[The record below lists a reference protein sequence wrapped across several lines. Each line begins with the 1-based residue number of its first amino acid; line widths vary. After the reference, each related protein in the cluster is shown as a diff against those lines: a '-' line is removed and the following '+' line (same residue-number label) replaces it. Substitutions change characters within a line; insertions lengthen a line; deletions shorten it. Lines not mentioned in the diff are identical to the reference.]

1 MAAQESGSL
10 LGRVRHGASPVADAR
25 VVIVRG
31 ATGREV
37 ASTATDGEGRFAMS
51 FLAAGPYTLRVERI
65 GYAELVREVTIAAGQ
80 TTEVEL
86 TLQLAAVLLE
96 GVSVASGRSEA
107 RTRFE
112 EVAGVTARVL
122 SSEELKLV
130 PGIGEADPIRAIEV
144 LPGVV
149 STSDFSAAF
158 NVRGGSAD
166 QNLILLDGV
175 PIFSP
180 FHLGGFFSVF
190 NADMVESAE
199 LQSGGFAARH
209 GGRVSSV
216 LTVDSDPGDGAF
228 SVDGGVSVLAARAAV
243 SGGVGP
249 VRFRV
254 SGRRSYFDQLLAPF
268 VEFPYHLQDLQ
279 FVAETAVGSRSRL
292 RVSAYT
298 GRDVLDLTRLDAED
312 FPLRIQWDWGNDVA
326 GATWSWDLGGAGTL
340 DLAGSAS
347 RYASDLGFPDFD
359 DTDIRTEIRQG
370 RIAADWTVPVSGL
383 LELSAGASRDAMQ
396 YDNLFLSGGTTFG
409 QGAGDGTLL
418 GGYAS
423 ARIGRPGEWL
433 VEAGLRADRWVPDQG
448 STVTELSP
456 RLALKHFF
464 GGGDWALKLA
474 GGRYTQF
481 LHSVRDEELPIGL
494 DVWVLAGPRAPH
506 VVSDQ
511 VQFGVEAFPS
521 ETWSWSADVFYRE
534 FDGVITFNTGDD
546 PNSDLDDFLPGE
558 GVSWGSDLFLRR
570 SGEGITGWLS
580 LSFLKA
586 DRTFPDLLSPERPA
600 PRITYAPIF
609 DRRVDLDLVVRV
621 PTLFGWSAGFRL
633 NVGSGTPYTQPLTT
647 YANYVPGV
655 LENDGRS
662 TWSGADEDDGGDFAV
677 LLGDRNGERYPV
689 YHRLD
694 VSLRRTFEKSWGTI
708 TPHIDVLNLYNR
720 RNVLFYSFQY
730 QDSPPVRSGISMFP
744 LLPTI
749 GVEVAF

>member
-1 MAAQESGSL
+1 
-10 LGRVRHGASPVADAR
+10 
-25 VVIVRG
+25 VVIFDG
-31 ATGREV
+31 GIGREV
-37 ASTATDGEGRFAMS
+37 ASTASNSQGRFVFTS
-51 FLAAGPYTLRVERI
+51 LPAGRYTLRVDRI
-65 GYAELVREVTIAAGQ
+65 GFADASRQVTIVAGE

-86 TLQLAAVLLE
+86 TLQLSAVLLE
-96 GVSVASGRSEA
+96 GVSVASERSEA

-122 SSEELKLV
+122 TSSELKLV
-130 PGIGEADPIRAIEV
+130 PGIAEADPIRAIEV

-190 NADMVESAE
+190 NADMVQSAE
-199 LQSGGFAARH
+199 LQSGGFAARN

-216 LTVDSDPGDGAF
+216 LTVESDPGDGEF

-243 SGGVGP
+243 SGGAGP

-254 SGRRSYFDQLLAPF
+254 AGRRSYFDQLLAP
-268 VEFPYHLQDLQ
+268 VAEFPYYLQDLQ
-279 FVAETAVGSRSRL
+279 FVAETPIGSRSRL

-298 GRDVLDLTRLDAED
+298 GRDVLDLTRLDPED
-312 FPLRIQWDWGNDVA
+312 FPLRISWDWGNDVA
-326 GATWSWDLGGAGTL
+326 GATWSWDLGEAGA
-340 DLAGSAS
+340 LALSGSTS
-347 RYASDLGFPDFD
+347 RYASDLGFPDFG
-359 DTDIRTEIRQG
+359 DTDIRTDIRQR
-370 RIAADWTVPVSGL
+370 RIAADWTVPVSEL
-383 LELSAGASRDAMQ
+383 VELSTGVSRDAMR
-396 YDNLFLSGGTTFG
+396 YDNLFASGGTTFG
-409 QGAGDGTLL
+409 EGAGDGSLL
-418 GGYAS
+418 GGYAQ

-433 VEAGLRADRWVPDQG
+433 LEAGLRADRWSPDG
-448 STVTELSP
+448 GGTVTELSP
-456 RLALKHFF
+456 RLALKRFF

-481 LHSVRDEELPIGL
+481 LHSVRDEEIPIGL

-521 ETWSWSADVFYRE
+521 ENWSWSADVFYRE
-534 FDGVITFNTGDD
+534 FDGVITLNAGDSPNTE
-546 PNSDLDDFLPGE
+546 LDDFLPGT
-558 GVSWGSDLFLRR
+558 GVSWGSDLFIRR
-570 SGEGITGWLS
+570 SGEGVTGWLS
-580 LSFLKA
+580 LSYLRA
-586 DRTFPDLLSPERPA
+586 DRTFPDLLSPVQPA
-600 PRITYAPIF
+600 PEITYAPIF
-609 DRRVDLDLVVRV
+609 DRRIDLDLVVSV

-633 NVGSGTPYTQPLTT
+633 NVGTGTPYTRPLAT
-647 YANYVPGV
+647 YADYVPGV
-655 LENDGRS
+655 LENDGRY
-662 TWSGADEDDGGDFAV
+662 TWSGAGEEDGGEYAV
-677 LLGDRNGERYPV
+677 LLGDRNGERYPA

-694 VSLRRTFEKSWGTI
+694 VSFRRSFDKSWGTI
-708 TPHIDVLNLYNR
+708 TPHIDILNLYNR

-744 LLPTI
+744 LLPTV
-749 GVEVAF
+749 GVEVSF